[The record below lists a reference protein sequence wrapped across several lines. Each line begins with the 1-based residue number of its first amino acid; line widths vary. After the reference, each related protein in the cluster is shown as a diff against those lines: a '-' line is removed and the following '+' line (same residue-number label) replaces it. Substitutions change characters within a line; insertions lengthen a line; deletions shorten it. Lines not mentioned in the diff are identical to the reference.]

1 MEIVSIYEITWDKKT
16 KSILISFSS
25 TTGIPST
32 ICFVSCASI
41 LGGGPSRHVTNHT
54 KATFGLRHYT
64 VLHRV
69 TISLS
74 CRAYMCEMADDHWQ
88 TKCLTISERTTFIF
102 NNELLSDVKF
112 IVPASNCESESPKT
126 IPAHKFVLAIGSPVF
141 YAMFFGEMAET
152 KNSIELPDCE
162 YESLLELLRYLYTD
176 EVNLSGSNVMH
187 VLYLAKKYMLPSLA
201 GKCSAYLHENLGA
214 SNVFSILPHAKK
226 FDDQDLENRCWEV
239 IEKHTEKAVTSD
251 EFVTLDRSLV
261 ESVVKKKL
269 LNVKEAELFKAVDR
283 WATKEIERQGLSP
296 DGETKRRI
304 IGEELLNAI
313 RFPLMSQKE
322 FLAVVAD
329 SNILTTKEVVDL
341 MKHYNSM
348 LTSLLQFSASPRTRR
363 VVTCHRFLSFSESTS
378 LGPWRYTRNLSDRI
392 CFTVNKDIHLT
403 GVEHFGCEGG
413 TYTIRT
419 VLIDTVSGSCVAS
432 KSGVYSS
439 EEKHQEVTKYY
450 GFTVLFDDV
459 VPIKQNNCYEV
470 VSLVNGLSSWYG
482 DKGKRSVECFGVIF
496 SFSDSEEKT
505 DNNCTDVD
513 MGQFPALLFEAD
525 I

>member
-1 MEIVSIYEITWDKKT
+1 
-16 KSILISFSS
+16 
-25 TTGIPST
+25 
-32 ICFVSCASI
+32 
-41 LGGGPSRHVTNHT
+41 
-54 KATFGLRHYT
+54 
-64 VLHRV
+64 
-69 TISLS
+69 
-74 CRAYMCEMADDHWQ
+74 MCEMADDHWQ

-112 IVPASNCESESPKT
+112 IVPVSNSESESRKM

-162 YESLLELLRYLYTD
+162 YESLWELFRYLYTD
-176 EVNLSGSNVMH
+176 EVNLTGSNVMH

-201 GKCSAYLHENLGA
+201 EKCSAYLHENLGA

-239 IEKHTEKAVTSD
+239 IEKHTEEAVTSD
-251 EFVTLDRSLV
+251 EFVTLERSLV
-261 ESVVKKKL
+261 ESVVKKKV

-322 FLAVVAD
+322 FLAVVPD
-329 SNILTTKEVVDL
+329 NNILTTKEIVDL

-348 LTSLLQFSASPRTRR
+348 LTCPLQFSASPRKRR
-363 VVTCHRFLSFSESTS
+363 VDTCHRFLPFSKSNTWGYRS
-378 LGPWRYTRNLSDRI
+378 NRCDRI
-392 CFTVNKDIHLT
+392 CFTVNKHIHLI
-403 GVEHFGCEGG
+403 GVEHFGREGG
-413 TYTIRT
+413 TYTVKT
-419 VLIDTVSGSCVAS
+419 HLIDTVSGSCVAS

-439 EEKHQEVTKYY
+439 EEKHHEVTYYY
-450 GFTVLFDDV
+450 GFTVLFDDA
-459 VPIKQNNCYEV
+459 VPIKKNNCYEV
-470 VSLVNGLSSWYG
+470 VSLVSGYPSWSG
-482 DKGKRSVECFGVIF
+482 NEGKSTVECFGVTF
-496 SFSDSEEKT
+496 TFTDSENE
-505 DNNCTDVD
+505 NNMYKIGTDVD

-525 I
+525 N

>member
-1 MEIVSIYEITWDKKT
+1 
-16 KSILISFSS
+16 
-25 TTGIPST
+25 
-32 ICFVSCASI
+32 
-41 LGGGPSRHVTNHT
+41 
-54 KATFGLRHYT
+54 
-64 VLHRV
+64 
-69 TISLS
+69 
-74 CRAYMCEMADDHWQ
+74 MCEMADDHWQ
-88 TKCLTISERTTFIF
+88 TKCLTISERTRFIF

-112 IVPASNCESESPKT
+112 IVPASNSESESRKM

-162 YESLLELLRYLYTD
+162 YESLLELFRYLYTD
-176 EVNLSGSNVMH
+176 EVNLTGSNVMH
-187 VLYLAKKYMLPSLA
+187 VLYLAKKYILPSLA
-201 GKCSAYLHENLGA
+201 DKCSAYLHENLGA

-261 ESVVKKKL
+261 ESVVKKEV

-283 WATKEIERQGLSP
+283 WATQEIKRQGLNP
-296 DGETKRRI
+296 DGETKRRM

-348 LTSLLQFSASPRTRR
+348 LTSPLQFSASPRTRG
-363 VVTCHRFLSFSESTS
+363 VGACHRFLSFKKPN
-378 LGPWRYTRNLSDRI
+378 GPGYPWWYTGESDRI
-392 CFTVNKDIHLT
+392 CFTVNKDIYLI
-403 GVEHFGCEGG
+403 GVEHFGREGG
-413 TYTIRT
+413 TYTVRT
-419 VLIDTVSGSCVAS
+419 ELIDTARGSCVAS

-439 EEKHQEVTKYY
+439 EVKHQEVTKYH
-450 GFTVLFDDV
+450 GFTVLFDDA
-459 VPIKQNNCYEV
+459 VPVKQNNCYEV
-470 VSLVNGLSSWYG
+470 VSLVKGDSSWFGG
-482 DKGKRSVECFGVIF
+482 DGKSTVEYFGVTF
-496 SFSDSEEKT
+496 TFRNTEKST
-505 DNNCTDVD
+505 DNNLTCVNS
-513 MGQFPALLFEAD
+513 GQFPVLLFELD
-525 I
+525 R

>member
-1 MEIVSIYEITWDKKT
+1 
-16 KSILISFSS
+16 
-25 TTGIPST
+25 
-32 ICFVSCASI
+32 
-41 LGGGPSRHVTNHT
+41 
-54 KATFGLRHYT
+54 
-64 VLHRV
+64 
-69 TISLS
+69 
-74 CRAYMCEMADDHWQ
+74 MANDHWQ
-88 TKCLTISERTTFIF
+88 TKCLTISGRTRFIF

-112 IVPASNCESESPKT
+112 IVPASNSESESRKM

-162 YESLLELLRYLYTD
+162 YESLLELFRYLYTD
-176 EVNLSGSNVMH
+176 EVNLTGSNVMH

-201 GKCSAYLHENLGA
+201 DKCGAYLQENLEA
-214 SNVFSILPHAKK
+214 SNVFSILPHAQK
-226 FDDQDLENRCWEV
+226 FEDQDLESRCWEM
-239 IEKHTEKAVTSD
+239 IEKHTEKSVTSD

-261 ESVVKKKL
+261 ECVVKKKV

-283 WATKEIERQGLSP
+283 WATKEIERQGLIP

-304 IGEELLNAI
+304 IGEELLNSI

-322 FLAVVAD
+322 FLSVVPND
-329 SNILTTKEVVDL
+329 ILTKKEIFDL
-341 MKHYNSM
+341 MKHYNGM
-348 LTSLLQFSASPRTRR
+348 LTSPLQFSASPRTRR
-363 VVTCHRFLSFSESTS
+363 VGTCSRFPSFMEPVKHDRW
-378 LGPWRYTRNLSDRI
+378 GYTENESDRI
-392 CFTVNKDIHLT
+392 CFTVNKDIHLI

-413 TYTIRT
+413 TYTVRT
-419 VLIDTVSGSCVAS
+419 ELIDTVSGSCVAS

-450 GFTVLFDDV
+450 GFTVLFDDA

-482 DKGKRSVECFGVIF
+482 DEGKRSVECFRVIF
-496 SFSDSEEKT
+496 SFSDSEGET
-505 DNNCTDVD
+505 DNNSTGVE

-525 I
+525 N

>member
-1 MEIVSIYEITWDKKT
+1 
-16 KSILISFSS
+16 
-25 TTGIPST
+25 
-32 ICFVSCASI
+32 
-41 LGGGPSRHVTNHT
+41 
-54 KATFGLRHYT
+54 
-64 VLHRV
+64 
-69 TISLS
+69 
-74 CRAYMCEMADDHWQ
+74 MADDHWQ
-88 TKCLTISERTTFIF
+88 TKCLTINERTRFIF

-112 IVPASNCESESPKT
+112 IVPASNSESESRKM

-152 KNSIELPDCE
+152 RNSIELPDCE
-162 YESLLELLRYLYTD
+162 YESVLELFRYLYTD
-176 EVNLSGSNVMH
+176 GVNLTGSNVMH
-187 VLYLAKKYMLPSLA
+187 VLYLAKKYMLTSLA
-201 GKCSAYLHENLGA
+201 DKCSAYLHENLEA
-214 SNVFSILPHAKK
+214 SNVFSILPHAMK
-226 FDDQDLENRCWEV
+226 FDDQDLKNRCWEV
-239 IEKHTEKAVTSD
+239 IEKHTEEAVTSD

-269 LNVKEAELFKAVDR
+269 LNVKEADLFKAVDR
-283 WATKEIERQGLSP
+283 WATKEIERQDLNP
-296 DGETKRRI
+296 DGETKRKI

-322 FLAVVAD
+322 FLAVVPD
-329 SNILTTKEVVDL
+329 NNILTTKEIVDL

-348 LTSLLQFSASPRTRR
+348 LTCPLQFSASPRTRR
-363 VVTCHRFLSFSESTS
+363 VDTCHRFLSFSKSNS
-378 LGPWRYTRNLSDRI
+378 WVYRSNISDRI
-392 CFTVNKDIHLT
+392 CFTVNKDIHLI
-403 GVEHFGCEGG
+403 GVGHFGSKGG

-470 VSLVNGLSSWYG
+470 VSLVNGLSSWFG
-482 DKGKRSVECFGVIF
+482 HKGKRSVECFGVIF

>member
-1 MEIVSIYEITWDKKT
+1 
-16 KSILISFSS
+16 
-25 TTGIPST
+25 
-32 ICFVSCASI
+32 
-41 LGGGPSRHVTNHT
+41 
-54 KATFGLRHYT
+54 
-64 VLHRV
+64 
-69 TISLS
+69 
-74 CRAYMCEMADDHWQ
+74 MADDHWQ
-88 TKCLTISERTTFIF
+88 TKCLTISERTRFIF

-112 IVPASNCESESPKT
+112 IVPASNSESESRKM

-162 YESLLELLRYLYTD
+162 YESLLELFRYLYTD
-176 EVNLSGSNVMH
+176 EVNLTGSNVMH

-201 GKCSAYLHENLGA
+201 DKCSAYLHENLGA

-239 IEKHTEKAVTSD
+239 IEKHTEEAVTSD

-261 ESVVKKKL
+261 ECVVKKEV
-269 LNVKEAELFKAVDR
+269 LNVKEAELFMAVDR
-283 WATKEIERQGLSP
+283 WATQEIKRQCLNP

-322 FLAVVAD
+322 FLSVVPND
-329 SNILTTKEVVDL
+329 ILTTKEIFDL
-341 MKHYNSM
+341 MKHYNGM
-348 LTSLLQFSASPRTRR
+348 LTSPLQFSASPRTGL
-363 VVTCHRFLSFSESTS
+363 VSTCHRFRAIRE
-378 LGPWRYTRNLSDRI
+378 PMWWAYAKNKSDRI
-392 CFTVNKDIHLT
+392 CFTVNKDIHLI

-413 TYTIRT
+413 TSTVRT
-419 VLIDTVSGSCVAS
+419 ELIDTVSGSCVAS

-439 EEKHQEVTKYY
+439 EEKHQEITNYD
-450 GFTVLFDDV
+450 GFTVLFDDA

-482 DKGKRSVECFGVIF
+482 EDGKRSVECFGVNF

-513 MGQFPALLFEAD
+513 IGQFPALLFEAD
-525 I
+525 N